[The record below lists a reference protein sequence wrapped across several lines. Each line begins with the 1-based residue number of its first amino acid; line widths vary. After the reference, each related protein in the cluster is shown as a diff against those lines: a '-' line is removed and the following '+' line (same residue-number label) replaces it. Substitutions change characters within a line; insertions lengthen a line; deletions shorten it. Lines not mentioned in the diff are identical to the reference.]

1 MVNGYLFRA
10 RKNTNFSTLPGPSAY
25 ITRKMYLDV
34 KFSTCP
40 ASHLTLQ
47 DDRTSGIV
55 LQYRKQLEMCQ
66 YLATDVIVDRLT
78 D

>member
-1 MVNGYLFRA
+1 
-10 RKNTNFSTLPGPSAY
+10 
-25 ITRKMYLDV
+25 MYLDV
-34 KFSTCP
+34 KLSTCP
-40 ASHLTLQ
+40 ASNLTLQ